1 MCISILLGFFLLL
14 CVFASIKQTNKQN
27 YHRNLKAAPIYY
39 LLVLWVKSLGAAEP
53 ASHLEALGKHV
64 QIHSCCCQNLGF
76 LYLQN
81 CGLHFPPSVNEGQ
94 SLILKA
100 TPCIFSR
107 ISCGPSSNGR
117 LISSHVSGLAGPS
130 FYSISLALAGEISL
144 LLSADVIRLGPLAK
158 IQDNIFIVKSIT
170 LITSAVSLLPCNVA
184 YSHVPEEYGHLQRT
198 SHSPTIQCF

>member
-14 CVFASIKQTNKQN
+14 CVFATIKTNKQTN
-27 YHRNLKAAPIYY
+27 YHRNLKATPIYY
-39 LLVLWVKSLGAAEP
+39 LLVLWVKSLGTAEL

-64 QIHSCCCQNLGF
+64 QVHSCFCQNLGV
-76 LYLQN
+76 LYWQN
-81 CGLHFPPSVNEGQ
+81 CGLHFPSSVNEGQ

-117 LISSHVSGLAGPS
+117 LISSHVSDLTGPS
-130 FYSISLALAGEISL
+130 FCSISLALAGEISL
-144 LLSADVIRLGPLAK
+144 LLRADVIRLGPLAK
-158 IQDNIFIVKSIT
+158 IQDNFFIVKSII
-170 LITSAVSLLPCNVA
+170 LITSSVSLLPCNVA